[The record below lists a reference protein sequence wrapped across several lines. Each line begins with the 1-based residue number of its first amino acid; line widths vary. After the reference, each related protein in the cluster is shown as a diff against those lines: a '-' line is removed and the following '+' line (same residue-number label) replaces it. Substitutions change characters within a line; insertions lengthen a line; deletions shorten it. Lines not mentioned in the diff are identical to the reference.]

1 MKKFRK
7 IAALLLGGI
16 LFASVIAGCAS
27 TADIG
32 AQAPEAAESAALEAA
47 APETEAP
54 AAEAPA
60 AEAPA
65 AEEAS
70 ADADRYGGTM
80 VLGTR
85 FDVIQPNFVFYS
97 SNTEGLLRDLI
108 YDKLFTVDQDLNII
122 PRLATSY
129 EANEDNTSFI
139 VHLREGVKWADGED
153 FTADDVLCYF
163 YVYDHVETTLK
174 DNTWAEDYGLVVT
187 KIDDYTVQYDLD
199 RPCNTFVYSDL
210 CQYVALP
217 EHIWKDADLEA
228 FDEITDLKY
237 LTGMGPFNIV
247 DLKLGEEIVLV
258 RNEYYW
264 EMKPYLDGV
273 TVRIIPDADSLAL
286 ALENGDID
294 AYRCNL
300 DLVNRLDGQD
310 GYSFHSANSGN
321 MTYILLDFDDEVL
334 QDVNVRHALS
344 LLTDRESMKIAAKAN
359 MSSVMTSVFTT
370 ADIGYA
376 PNTMVEDAYTYD
388 PEKAVQILDEA
399 GWKLG
404 DDGIREKDGLKLK
417 IEILATADAT
427 ASQLVWMDSL
437 KSAGIDVSVKIVDT
451 ATRNSLVFT
460 DDPHYQVYFNGSTMG
475 PTCDGYV
482 TFYGSGMYNSYDSE
496 ENRKLF
502 AEATAAPSLEAATD
516 IYSKLSEKI
525 SSEYPCIWLYENVRF
540 WGMANHLN
548 LEECGLTGYYCGWVS
563 IAHAF
568 FDK

>member
-16 LFASVIAGCAS
+16 ITASVIAGCTS

-32 AQAPEAAESAALEAA
+32 APASDAAAPAQEAAAPEAAEPETA
-47 APETEAP
+47 AP
-54 AAEAPA
+54 
-60 AEAPA
+60 
-65 AEEAS
+65 AEEA

-80 VLGTR
+80 VIGTR

-108 YDKLFTVDQDLNII
+108 YDKLFTVDQDLNVI

-163 YVYDHVETTLK
+163 YVYDNVETTLK

-258 RNEYYW
+258 RNDYYW

-273 TVRIIPDADSLAL
+273 TVRIIPDADSLSL
-286 ALENGDID
+286 ALENGDV
-294 AYRCNL
+294 
-300 DLVNRLDGQD
+300 DLARASQDLQDRLEGQD
-310 GYSFHSANSGN
+310 GFSFFNGNSGN
-321 MTYILLDFDDEVL
+321 MSYILIDYKDEIL
-334 QDVNVRHALS
+334 SDIDVRHALS
-344 LLTDRESMKIAAKAN
+344 LLTDREAMKIAAKSPA
-359 MSSVMTSVFTT
+359 SSIMTSVFTT
-370 ADIGYA
+370 ADIGYK
-376 PNTMVEDAYTYD
+376 PNTMVEDGYTYD

-399 GWKLG
+399 GWTLG
-404 DDGIREKDGLKLK
+404 DDGIREKDGKKLS
-417 IEILATADAT
+417 IEILSTADAT
-427 ASQLVWMDSL
+427 AQQLVWMDSL
-437 KSAGIDVSVKIVDT
+437 KSAGIDVSVKIIDT

-460 DDPHYQVYFNGSTMG
+460 NEPDYQIYFNGSTMG
-475 PTCDGYV
+475 PTCDGYI
-482 TFYGSGMYNSYDSE
+482 TFYGSGMYNNYYSE
-496 ENRKLF
+496 ENQAMF
-502 AEATAAPSLEAATD
+502 AEATAAPSLEAATE
-516 IYSKLSEKI
+516 IYSKISEKV
-525 SSEYPCIWLYENVRF
+525 SSEYPCIWLYENVKF

-548 LEECGLTGYYCGWVS
+548 LDECSLTGYYCAWVS
-563 IAHAF
+563 IAHAYF
-568 FDK
+568 EK